1 MEKRKMLAATK
12 QQTHC
17 EAWLN
22 FLQYQNNF
30 EFGRC
35 KVSTLANKTN
45 TVSNQRKKKNPEM
58 ASGEPV
64 QSIVR
69 HCGFCLQVLEE
80 VRLCGGCKK
89 RAYCSTECQAKD
101 WNYQGEGQS
110 HKIW

>member
-1 MEKRKMLAATK
+1 MLAATK

-22 FLQYQNNF
+22 FLQFQNK
-30 EFGRC
+30 FGRC

-45 TVSNQRKKKNPEM
+45 TVSNQRKKKNLQM
-58 ASGEPV
+58 ASQEPA
-64 QSIVR
+64 QSIR

-89 RAYCSTECQAKD
+89 RAYCSRECQAKD
-101 WNYQGEGQS
+101 WKYQG
-110 HKIW
+110 